1 MPQGEM
7 TTGLEAD
14 KRADKNLRTCCVTRE
29 SLPKA
34 DLIRFALGPNGEI
47 LPDIAGKAGARGV
60 WVTAN
65 EQILAQAVAKKA
77 FARALKTN
85 VNVPD
90 NLVEITRAHLQKR
103 LLGALGLAMKGG
115 HLVTGYAKVRSA
127 IEKGK
132 IDALIAAS
140 DGSMDGRKKMTQLL
154 RAVELEDE
162 VPLIDFLTAE
172 QLSLALGG
180 KNVIHAALVGG
191 AATKSAMDRAHQLAR
206 FSAENTG

>member
-1 MPQGEM
+1 MPQGER
-7 TTGLEAD
+7 TTGE
-14 KRADKNLRTCCVTRE
+14 KVNKNLRTCCVTRE

-47 LPDIAGKAGARGV
+47 LPDIAGKAGGRGV
-60 WVTAN
+60 WVAAN
-65 EQILAQAVAKKA
+65 RQVLAQAVAKNA
-77 FARALKTN
+77 FARALKAQ

-90 NLVEITRAHLQKR
+90 NLVEITQAHLEKR

-154 RAVELEDE
+154 RALELEDE
-162 VPLIDFLTAE
+162 VPQIDLLNAE

-191 AATKSAMDRAHQLAR
+191 AATKSALDRYHQLDR
-206 FSAENTG
+206 FMAENNG

>member
-1 MPQGEM
+1 M
-7 TTGLEAD
+7 
-14 KRADKNLRTCCVTRE
+14 RSCCVTRE
-29 SLPKA
+29 TLPKTE
-34 DLIRFALGPNGEI
+34 LIRFAVGPNGEI
-47 LPDIAGKAGARGV
+47 LPDIAGKAGGRGV

-65 EQILAQAVAKKA
+65 KQILAQAVAKNA

-85 VNVPD
+85 VNVPAD
-90 NLVEITRAHLQKR
+90 LVDITQAHLEKR

-127 IEKGK
+127 IEKEK
-132 IDALIAAS
+132 IAALIAAS

-154 RAVELEDE
+154 RAMALEDE
-162 VPLIDFLTAE
+162 VPQIDLLNAE

-191 AATKSAMDRAHQLAR
+191 AATKSAMERYKQLIR
-206 FSAENTG
+206 FLAAKQDE